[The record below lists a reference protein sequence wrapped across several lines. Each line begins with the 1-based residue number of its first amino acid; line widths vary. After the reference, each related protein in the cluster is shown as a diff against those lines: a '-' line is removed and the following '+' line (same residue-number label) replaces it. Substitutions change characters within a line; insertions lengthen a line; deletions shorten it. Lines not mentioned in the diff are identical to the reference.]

1 MRICRCFIINL
12 VGVLTAAAF
21 GARAETNALQ
31 LTVAPFVPWRR
42 KRTNNAA
49 VRAAEERADAAQ
61 AHVATVPTWA
71 DPTVRFGVM
80 GAERMM
86 RRDDGDLLYGIE
98 QTLPLWGKPQAA
110 RRLAQAEAATAGAVV
125 TLRARQHQRDR
136 SAALFNRAWRAAP
149 CVGSPE
155 DLP

>member
-31 LTVAPFVPWRR
+31 LTVATLRALAEEA
-42 KRTNNAA
+42 RTNNAA

-80 GAERMM
+80 GAN
-86 RRDDGDLLYGIE
+86 G
-98 QTLPLWGKPQAA
+98 
-110 RRLAQAEAATAGAVV
+110 
-125 TLRARQHQRDR
+125 
-136 SAALFNRAWRAAP
+136 
-149 CVGSPE
+149 
-155 DLP
+155 